1 MSTEPSVDRTSISP
15 FSVGIRGRC
24 PACGKGRLFDGYISV
39 PDACPE
45 CGQSYEGADSAD
57 GPAVVIMFVVGFLG
71 LVGMLIVEFTFHP
84 PLWVHVVIWVPTI
97 LILSLGL
104 LRPLKGI
111 FIALQYRYRGL
122 GPERRQ

>member
-1 MSTEPSVDRTSISP
+1 MSTEPSAARTSISP
-15 FSVGIRGRC
+15 VSVGIRGRC
-24 PACGKGRLFDGYISV
+24 PACGKGQLFRGYISV
-39 PDACPE
+39 LDECPD

-122 GPERRQ
+122 GPERKQ

>member
-1 MSTEPSVDRTSISP
+1 MSTEPSATGTSLSP

-39 PDACPE
+39 LDQCPV

-57 GPAVVIMFVVGFLG
+57 GPAIVIMFVVGFLG

-122 GPERRQ
+122 GP